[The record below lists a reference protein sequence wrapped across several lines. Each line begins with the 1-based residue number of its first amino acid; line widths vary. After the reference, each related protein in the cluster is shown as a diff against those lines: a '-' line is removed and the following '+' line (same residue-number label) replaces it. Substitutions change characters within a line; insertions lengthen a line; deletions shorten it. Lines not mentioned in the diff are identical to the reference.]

1 MRLKQ
6 MKWKR
11 MIRQTLLYFMIGGVL
26 PLEAMKDQDFDGVAD
41 EVDECPK
48 TAFFEKVDA
57 HGCTVE
63 ILTLPDETEKD
74 SLQFLAGYGVIV
86 NEDLLGRDEQKIETL
101 KMSYYRDNWSY
112 SLSSGY
118 YQYKETQGTIDT
130 TLKVKKRFS
139 LTPILKFSLG
149 GGIKLPTYDFKGNK
163 TDYTLYSSLNYYPR
177 KSLSFFGSYSHTFVE
192 DEFVNSELRDS
203 EYLSGG
209 VGYFFT
215 KKFYA
220 NVALSLGK
228 NKFVS
233 EHSTKSLSSTLYY
246 KFNKQWFSLFHYN
259 QEILDESEH
268 RTYTVKVGYKAW

>member
-1 MRLKQ
+1 
-6 MKWKR
+6 
-11 MIRQTLLYFMIGGVL
+11 MIRKIVVLLLLGLIF

-41 EVDECPK
+41 KVDECPN

-57 HGCTVE
+57 HGCTIE
-63 ILTLPDETEKD
+63 ILTLPNEIETY
-74 SLQFLAGYGVIV
+74 SLQLLTGYGVIV

-112 SLSSGY
+112 SLGSGY
-118 YQYKETQGTIDT
+118 YQYKDTKGTIDT

-149 GGIKLPTYDFKGNK
+149 GGVKLPTYDFQGNK
-163 TDYTLYSSLNYYPR
+163 TDYSFYSSLSYYPK
-177 KSLSFFGSYSHTFVE
+177 KSLSFFGNYSYTFIQ
-192 DEFVNSELRDS
+192 DESVNLELRDS

-220 NVALSLGK
+220 NVSLSLVK
-228 NKFVS
+228 NKFTS
-233 EHSTKSLSSTLYY
+233 EHPTESLSSTLYC
-246 KFNKQWFSLFHYN
+246 KFNKNWFSLVNYN
-259 QEILDESEH
+259 QEIKDESTH
-268 RTYTVKVGYKAW
+268 RTYTIKVGYRVW